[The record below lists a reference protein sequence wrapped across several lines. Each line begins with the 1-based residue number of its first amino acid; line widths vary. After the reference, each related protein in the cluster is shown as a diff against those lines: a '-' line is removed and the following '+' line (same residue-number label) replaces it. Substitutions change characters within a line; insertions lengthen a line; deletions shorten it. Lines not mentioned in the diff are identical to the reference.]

1 MNTKKQGKASKI
13 ILFLLLVLFV
23 IAILALPFG
32 LKFMTIPEQI
42 FLLWLIVFFLIYTKV
57 FAGYAFVN
65 TLLDLVDKGEDVFD
79 HLKNNLSKESL
90 LKALEEGSLMVL
102 TETQFLKVQ
111 EMSSSL
117 FDLSLVYLF
126 AMLVAAISGILPM
139 PVFYAAT
146 LPAVIVIVLAWLIE
160 LYIDVKFYR
169 VFEQEIA
176 EIESLARALN
186 LENQLEGHLEE
197 TDEAQEVEETED
209 KNEEKV
215 K

>member
-13 ILFLLLVLFV
+13 VLFVLLVLFV

-32 LKFMTIPEQI
+32 LQFMTIPEQV
-42 FLLWLIVFFLIYTKV
+42 FLLGLIVFFLIYNKV

-65 TLLDLVDKGEDVFD
+65 TLLNLIDKGEDIFD

-90 LKALEEGSLMVL
+90 FKALEEGSLMVF

-111 EMSSSL
+111 EMSSNL
-117 FDLSLVYLF
+117 FDLTLVYLF
-126 AMLVAAISGILPM
+126 AMLVAAISWVLPM
-139 PVFYAAT
+139 PIFYAAT
-146 LPAVIVIVLAWLIE
+146 LPAVIVVVFAWLVE

-169 VFEQEIA
+169 VFAQEIQELEA
-176 EIESLARALN
+176 LARALN
-186 LENQLEGHLEE
+186 LENQLEEHLDEEE
-197 TDEAQEVEETED
+197 TTEGNSVEKTDD
-209 KNEEKV
+209 KSK